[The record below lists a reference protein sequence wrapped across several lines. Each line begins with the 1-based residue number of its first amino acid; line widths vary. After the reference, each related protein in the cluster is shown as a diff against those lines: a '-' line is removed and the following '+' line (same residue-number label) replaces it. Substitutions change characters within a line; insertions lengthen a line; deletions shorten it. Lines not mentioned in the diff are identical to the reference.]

1 MIPRKRRDIERR
13 LIIAFQGAPHAVHLR
28 PSRAADTGGHAYAAR
43 RGKKHFTVDIHCH
56 IHVPA
61 ADARLAELVSPD
73 ATRSN
78 VDSNPLTVEINK
90 IQQRTILPKLTDPE
104 ERIKDMDASGIDVQA
119 VSSSPFHYNYG
130 QPVEIAREIC
140 GMVNDQVAETVAS
153 HPDRFVGL
161 GILPLQDEDA
171 SLAELD
177 KCVNGRGFRGIEI
190 STNVN
195 GRDLTRAGIEKVFA
209 KCEEL
214 GVLIFVH
221 PIGTSFKDRMDDHYF
236 RNTIGHPL
244 ESALCV
250 GHLVF
255 DGYLDKY
262 PGLKICIAHGGGYIP
277 AYWGRF
283 DHPWALR
290 GDCRVNIPGQGAVRI
305 REAALFRHRGI
316 HRGAAP
322 PHDRGLGRRSRG
334 HGHRLPL
341 RHGRNRSR
349 RPRGFGQESLRRR
362 QGQDH
367 GRQCGGAAGSR
378 CERGLAGNMRRP
390 AGTDNKPPL

>member
-1 MIPRKRRDIERR
+1 MIPRKRRDIERW
-13 LIIAFQGAPHAVHLR
+13 LTIAFQGAPQCC
-28 PSRAADTGGHAYAAR
+28 S
-43 RGKKHFTVDIHCH
+43 
-56 IHVPA
+56 PA
-61 ADARLAELVSPD
+61 PTAGLAELVSPD

-90 IQQRTILPKLTDPE
+90 TQQQTILPKLTDPE
-104 ERIKDMDASGIDVQA
+104 ERIKDMDAAGIDIQA
-119 VSSSPFHYNYG
+119 ISSSPFHYNYG
-130 QPVEIAREIC
+130 QPVEIARETC

-171 SLAELD
+171 SLAELE
-177 KCVNGRGFRGIEI
+177 KCV
-190 STNVN
+190 S
-195 GRDLTRAGIEKVFA
+195 GRDLTRAGIERVFA

-255 DGYLDKY
+255 DGYLDRY

-283 DHPWALR
+283 DHP
-290 GDCRVNIPGQGAVRI
+290 
-305 REAALFRHRGI
+305 
-316 HRGAAP
+316 
-322 PHDRGLGRRSRG
+322 
-334 HGHRLPL
+334 
-341 RHGRNRSR
+341 
-349 RPRGFGQESLRRR
+349 
-362 QGQDH
+362 
-367 GRQCGGAAGSR
+367 
-378 CERGLAGNMRRP
+378 
-390 AGTDNKPPL
+390 